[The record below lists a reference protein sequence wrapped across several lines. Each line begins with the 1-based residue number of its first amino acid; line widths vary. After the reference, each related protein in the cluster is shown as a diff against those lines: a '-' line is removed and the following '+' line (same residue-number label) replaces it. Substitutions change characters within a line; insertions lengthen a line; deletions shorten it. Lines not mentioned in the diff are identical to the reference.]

1 MGGVDRDE
9 HDVSHVIACAALQV
23 PCDDNDWIKGWVG
36 SKIPLKLNLKRE
48 DSEITKQQYD
58 GLETILRQ
66 WDCLYANAFEWAE
79 EKGQIANSSSRV
91 SFERLQQYCYTNQSC
106 SCK

>member
-1 MGGVDRDE
+1 M
-9 HDVSHVIACAALQV
+9 
-23 PCDDNDWIKGWVG
+23 
-36 SKIPLKLNLKRE
+36 KRG

-79 EKGQIANSSSRV
+79 EKGQLQILHQESLLRDCNSTATQTNLVLANEKGL
-91 SFERLQQYCYTNQSC
+91 FELLREVGGCESNKTQ
-106 SCK
+106 